1 MKIGHKMM
9 NHIRKRYAS
18 PLLLKKLKFSPVVLI
33 QGPRQTGKSF
43 LVKNLLPE
51 RIQKEY
57 KTLDLASVKNFAAN
71 NPDSFIR
78 DREAGIV
85 LIIDEAQKV
94 PLLFDS
100 VKAAVDEDRQPG
112 QFILLGS
119 TEFSKLNN
127 IRESLTGRATRL
139 KVFPLTLSEVKHL
152 DLNNSKNYCN
162 EKPRVARTDLL
173 KYLKNG
179 GMPGLFGIKNE
190 AEKFNALKD
199 WIDLTAQRDATNF
212 KNVKVDSDLII
223 RIMSSIAILED
234 TSLGAISKHLR
245 VDIRKIKTHMNVL
258 STLFVVN
265 KIDPYPTST
274 GKTQYFLCDVGFLS
288 YFQGSFE
295 KKLKTWLIQEFTAQL
310 SYLEQDLKK
319 LYFYR
324 SPKGSIIDLIICKN
338 EVVEFCIKLFPEEKT
353 QSKQYELL
361 RSFKI
366 KNSDYFSETAKL
378 IALTGTL
385 IKLKDDDVFIYP
397 WESIA

>member
-1 MKIGHKMM
+1 MKVI
-9 NHIRKRYAS
+9 NHIRNRYAIH
-18 PLLLKKLKFSPVVLI
+18 LLLKKIKFSPVVLI

-43 LVKNLLPE
+43 LVKNLLPDK
-51 RIQKEY
+51 IQKEY
-57 KTLDLASVKNFAAN
+57 KTLDLASVKNFAAD

-78 DREAGIV
+78 DRELGSI
-85 LIIDEAQKV
+85 LIIDEVQKV

-100 VKAAVDEDRQPG
+100 VKAIVDENRKPG

-119 TEFSKLNN
+119 TEFSKLTN

-152 DLNNSKNYCN
+152 ELNNNKSYCN
-162 EKPRVARTDLL
+162 DKARVTRTDFL

-199 WIDLTAQRDATNF
+199 WIDLTAQRDAMNF
-212 KNVKVDSDLII
+212 KNVKIDPDLVI
-223 RIMSSIAILED
+223 RILSSIATLED
-234 TSLGAISKHLR
+234 SSLGAISKYLR

-274 GKTQYFLCDVGFLS
+274 GKTQYFICDVGFLS
-288 YFQGSFE
+288 YFQASFE
-295 KKLKTWLIQEFTAQL
+295 KKLKTWMIQEFTAQL

-324 SPKGSIIDLIICKN
+324 SSRGSMIDLIICKN
-338 EVVEFCIKLFPEEKT
+338 EVVEFCIKLFPEEQT

-361 RSFKI
+361 RAFKN
-366 KNSDYFSETAKL
+366 KNFNYFSETAKL

-385 IKLKDDDVFIYP
+385 VKLKDNDISVYP
-397 WESIA
+397 WESIS